1 MPRFYVKNKDNK
13 WNIFSTI
20 IDGFI
25 YDEFLEFDD
34 LIFKVCAEIVEE
46 KKKELKTLLTDKP
59 ILNTMS
65 YQEVLN
71 FVNNGGKE

>member
-71 FVNNGGKE
+71 FVNKGGKE